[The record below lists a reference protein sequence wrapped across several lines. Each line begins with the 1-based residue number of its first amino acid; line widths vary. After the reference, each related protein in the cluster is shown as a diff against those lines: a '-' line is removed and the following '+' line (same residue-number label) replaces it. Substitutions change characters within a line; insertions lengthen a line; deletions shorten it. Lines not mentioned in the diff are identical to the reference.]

1 MSEIVKI
8 PQNLNA
14 NYLAQRATS
23 NNGTSTAFKEVLNEK
38 IDELK
43 FSKHSLMRME
53 MRNVK
58 ITQEE
63 YQKLLEAVNKATQ
76 KGVNDSLII
85 MDNKAFVVNLKSKTV
100 ITAMDGEM
108 LKNSV
113 FTNIDGAVII

>member
-8 PQNLNA
+8 PQNLNV
-14 NYLAQRATS
+14 NYLAQRIAS

-58 ITQEE
+58 ITQKE
-63 YQKLLEAVNKATQ
+63 YQKLLEAANKANQ
-76 KGVNDSLII
+76 KGIKDSLII
-85 MDNKAFVVNLKSKTV
+85 IDNKAFVVNLKSKTV

-108 LKNSV
+108 LKDSV

>member
-8 PQNLNA
+8 PQNLNV
-14 NYLAQRATS
+14 NYLAQRVAA

-58 ITQEE
+58 ITQKE
-63 YQKLLEAVNKATQ
+63 YQKLLEAVNKANQ
-76 KGVNDSLII
+76 KGIKDSLII
-85 MDNKAFVVNLKSKTV
+85 IDNKAFVVNLKSKTV

-108 LKNSV
+108 LKDSV

>member
-1 MSEIVKI
+1 MPEIGKI
-8 PQNLNA
+8 PQNLNV
-14 NYLAQRATS
+14 NYLAQRVVS
-23 NNGTSTAFKEVLNEK
+23 NNGVSQGFKEVLNEK

-58 ITQEE
+58 ISQNE
-63 YQKLLEAVNKATQ
+63 YKKLLEAVNKANQ
-76 KGVNDSLII
+76 KGIKDSLII
-85 MDNKAFVVNLKSKTV
+85 IDNKAFVVNLKSKTV